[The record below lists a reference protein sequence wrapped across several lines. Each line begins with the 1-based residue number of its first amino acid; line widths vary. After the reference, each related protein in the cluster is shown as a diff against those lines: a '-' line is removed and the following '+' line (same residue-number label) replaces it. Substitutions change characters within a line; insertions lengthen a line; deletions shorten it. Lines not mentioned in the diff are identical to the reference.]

1 MKNYRIKIYGI
12 VQGVGFRPFVKRE
25 ADRLGIRGT
34 VQNKGSYVEIRA
46 YGSEE
51 KIRLFIDELNSGAPE
66 RAVVIRTGIT
76 LNEEDS
82 GKPGNSDLIDFSII
96 ESEHR
101 GGKKFIPPDLGIC
114 RECAAELFDPGNRR
128 YLHPFINCTQ
138 CGPRFTILK
147 KLPYDRERTSMASF
161 PMCKDC
167 NKEYYDKE
175 SRRFDAQPVCCNSC
189 GPSLYIIGKDLKGK
203 DAVSEVRQVI
213 LSGGIAALKGIG
225 GFHLCCNALDEAA
238 VRRLRER
245 KKRVS
250 KPFAV
255 MLRDMDT
262 IRRECRV
269 GPVAEKLLT
278 GYQKPIVLIGKSGS
292 GKIPEA
298 VAPRNPKLGVMLPYA
313 PVQLLLFSM
322 DDGIK
327 DFPDSLI
334 MTSGNVS
341 DAAIC
346 ISDEEAERE
355 LDGIADIFLSNNR
368 EILTR
373 ADDSVMDIFEGRPYM
388 IRRSRGFAPLP
399 LLIPEGS
406 DPGDASDPRSGISS
420 LALGGE
426 LKNSFCISAA
436 NMLYPSAYIGDLTDR
451 RSVEALKSGIVR
463 MEELLEAEPEVFISD
478 LHPGY
483 NSSKLAEKLA
493 KERDKP
499 LIKLQ
504 HHYAHI
510 LSVMAENSFEDPV
523 IGAAFDGTGYGSD
536 GSIWG
541 GEIIKADRQGFSRL
555 SHIKPFKMPGGD
567 AAAKEG
573 WRVALSMIHDHYPGK
588 EIEIS
593 EKLGLCRKE
602 EAEAVC
608 SAIDANVGVV
618 MSTSAGRL
626 FDAVSAV
633 LGICRSSSYEGEA
646 ASLLQFAAEGYAE
659 RKGIDIAEIMSTN
672 RNSPVQGSQSEIMST
687 DRALG
692 MIVEKALE
700 GVDSSELAFLF
711 HRIFAGQVVSEVR
724 EQAEKNSIETTALSG
739 GCFQNLLF
747 LKMVKEGLE
756 KSGLKVLIHSL
767 IPPNDGGISV
777 GQCYFSSGEMIH

>member
-1 MKNYRIKIYGI
+1 MNSYRIKIYGI

-51 KIRLFIDELNSGAPE
+51 RIRLFLDELNSDAPE
-66 RAVVIRTGIT
+66 RAVVIRTEIT
-76 LNEEDS
+76 LIDRESRKEE
-82 GKPGNSDLIDFSII
+82 NSLHKFSII

-101 GGKKFIPPDLGIC
+101 GGEKFIPPDLGIC
-114 RECAAELFDPGNRR
+114 GECAAELFDPGNRR

-161 PMCKDC
+161 PMCEDC
-167 NKEYYDKE
+167 EKEYYDKK

-189 GPSLYIIGKDLKGK
+189 GPLVYIIGKELKGK
-203 DAVSEVRQVI
+203 DAVSEVRRVI

-245 KKRVS
+245 KKRIS

-255 MLRDMDT
+255 MLRDMDA

-269 GPVAEKLLT
+269 GTVAQKLLT
-278 GYQKPIVLIGKSGS
+278 GYQKPIVLLEKSGS

-298 VAPRNPKLGVMLPYA
+298 VAPGNPKLGVMLPYA
-313 PVQLLLFSM
+313 PVQLLLFRM

-355 LDGIADIFLSNNR
+355 LDGIADIILSNNR
-368 EILTR
+368 KILTR

-406 DPGDASDPRSGISS
+406 EPGDASDTGSGISS

-426 LKNSFCISAA
+426 LKNSFCISAG

-451 RSVEALKSGIVR
+451 RSVEALKSGIIR
-463 MEELLEAEPEVFISD
+463 MEELLETEPKVFISD
-478 LHPGY
+478 MHPGY
-483 NSSKLAEKLA
+483 NSTKLAEELA
-493 KERDKP
+493 KDRGKP

-523 IGAAFDGTGYGSD
+523 IGAAFDGTGYGPN
-536 GSIWG
+536 GTIWG
-541 GEIIKADRQGFSRL
+541 GEIIKADRQGYSRL
-555 SHIKPFKMPGGD
+555 SSIKPFKQPGGD

-573 WRVALSMIHDHYPGK
+573 WRVALSLIHDHYPGK
-588 EIEIS
+588 EGEIS
-593 EKLGLCRKE
+593 ERLGLCSRE
-602 EAEAVC
+602 EAAAVC
-608 SAIDANVGVV
+608 SAVDAGVGVV

-633 LGICRSSSYEGEA
+633 LGICRSSSFEGEA
-646 ASLLQFAAEGYAE
+646 ASLLQFAAEKYAE
-659 RKGIDIAEIMSTN
+659 QGETDASGIMSAGQDQDLSIN
-672 RNSPVQGSQSEIMST
+672 RNGIMST
-687 DRALG
+687 DRLF
-692 MIVEKALE
+692 IYLVEKALE
-700 GVDSSELAFLF
+700 GADSSELAFLF
-711 HRIFAGQVVSEVR
+711 HRIFAGLVISEVR
-724 EQAEKNSIETTALSG
+724 EQAGKNGIETAALSG

-756 KSGLKVLIHSL
+756 NEGMRVLIHSL

-777 GQCYFSSGEMIH
+777 GQCYYSSGQMIS

>member
-1 MKNYRIKIYGI
+1 MNNYLIKIYGI
-12 VQGVGFRPFVKRE
+12 VQGVGYRPFVKRE
-25 ADRLGIRGT
+25 ADKLGISGT
-34 VQNKGSYVEIRA
+34 VQNKGSYVEIKA

-51 KIRLFIDELNSGAPE
+51 KIRMFIDKLNSNSPE
-66 RAVVIRTGIT
+66 RAVVIRTEIT
-76 LNEEDS
+76 LSKEDS
-82 GKPGNSDLIDFSII
+82 GNPGNVGQIDFSII
-96 ESEHR
+96 DSEHR
-101 GGKKFIPPDLGIC
+101 DGIKFIPPDIGIC
-114 RECAAELFDPGNRR
+114 GECAAELFDPGNRR

-161 PMCKDC
+161 PMCESC
-167 NKEYYDKE
+167 EKEYYDKG

-189 GPSLYIIGKDLKGK
+189 GPSVYIIGRDLREK
-203 DAVSEVRQVI
+203 DAVSEVRRVI
-213 LSGGIAALKGIG
+213 LSGGIAAVKGIG

-245 KKRVS
+245 KRRPS

-255 MLRDMDT
+255 MMRDIDT
-262 IRRECRV
+262 VRRECKAE
-269 GPVAEKLLT
+269 PEAEKLLT

-298 VAPRNPKLGVMLPYA
+298 VAPGNPKLGVMLPYA
-313 PVQLLLFSM
+313 PVQLLIFNM
-322 DDGIK
+322 RDGITG
-327 DFPDSLI
+327 FTDSLI
-334 MTSGNVS
+334 MTSGNIS
-341 DAAIC
+341 DSAIC
-346 ISDEEAERE
+346 INDEEAERE
-355 LDGIADIFLSNNR
+355 LGGIADIILSNDR

-373 ADDSVMDIFEGRPYM
+373 ADDSVMDIFEGKPYM

-406 DPGDASDPRSGISS
+406 DRGNASDSGSAISS
-420 LALGGE
+420 LAIGGE
-426 LKNSFCISAA
+426 LKNSFCISAG

-478 LHPGY
+478 MHPGY
-483 NSSKLAEKLA
+483 NSSKLAEELSKS
-493 KERDKP
+493 RGKP
-499 LIKLQ
+499 LIKIQ

-510 LSVMAENSFEDPV
+510 LSVMAENSFEGPV

-536 GSIWG
+536 GTIWG

-555 SHIKPFKMPGGD
+555 SHIKPFRQPGGD
-567 AAAKEG
+567 AASKEG
-573 WRVALSMIHDHYPGK
+573 WRVALSLIHDHYPGK
-588 EIEIS
+588 EGEIAD
-593 EKLGLCRKE
+593 KLRLCTRE
-602 EAEAVC
+602 EAAAVC
-608 SAIDANVGVV
+608 SAVDAGVNVV

-646 ASLLQFAAEGYAE
+646 ASMLQFAAEKYAE
-659 RKGIDIAEIMSTN
+659 RGKTDSFGIMSTGEEEIMSTN
-672 RNSPVQGSQSEIMST
+672 RLFIH
-687 DRALG
+687 
-692 MIVEKALE
+692 IVEKALE

-711 HRIFAGQVVSEVR
+711 HRIFAGLVVSELR
-724 EQAEKNSIETTALSG
+724 EQAEKNAIGTIALSG

-767 IPPNDGGISV
+767 IPPNDGGISI
-777 GQCYFSSGEMIH
+777 GQCYYSSRQMIH